1 MNANMKKLLVIFVV
15 LASVL
20 AGCAATMNDDFLPDT
35 EALPFATPTPIPQLT
50 LKDVPSA
57 TPKPTPAPTPGE
69 EPAPAATPK
78 PISAEVLKLLGRN
91 LDVWRE
97 TQERPGMDGRLIIP
111 AAGIDV
117 ALFSSGAGEN
127 VDDMRQRVTDAYDS
141 ALLYY
146 DGLGFVIADHSNQAF
161 ASLSLVRTGDTAYI
175 LEGNSI
181 LTLTCKLAIRGINT
195 GTGITDADGDP
206 VTQDSLFTCYTC
218 GEDWTQIYIV
228 GLNEADEDLF
238 AISRDADMPG
248 GWRYANNALNEVA
261 KQQIEEARELAA
273 QRAAEA
279 ARAAAAEQ
287 QQQGEDL
294 YN

>member
-1 MNANMKKLLVIFVV
+1 MNANMKKMLVILVV

-35 EALPFATPTPIPQLT
+35 QALPFATPTPIPQLT
-50 LKDVPSA
+50 LKDVPS
-57 TPKPTPAPTPGE
+57 TSKPASSNAQGHAPAPTPT
-69 EPAPAATPK
+69 AK
-78 PISAEVLKLLGRN
+78 PISPEVVKLLGRN

-97 TQERPGMDGRLIIP
+97 TQERPGMDGRLVIP
-111 AAGIDV
+111 SAGIDV
-117 ALFSSGAGEN
+117 ALFSSGDGES

-161 ASLSLVRTGDTAYI
+161 ASLPLVRSGDTAYI

-181 LTLTCKLAIRGINT
+181 LTLTCNFAIRGVNT
-195 GTGITDADGDP
+195 GAGITDADGDP
-206 VTQDSLFTCYTC
+206 VTQDALFTCYTC
-218 GEDWTQIYIV
+218 GEDWTQIHIV
-228 GLNEADEDLF
+228 GLKEADEDLF

>member
-1 MNANMKKLLVIFVV
+1 MNANMKKMLVILVV

-57 TPKPTPAPTPGE
+57 TPKPTPAPEAGE
-69 EPAPAATPK
+69 APAATPK
-78 PISAEVLKLLGRN
+78 PISVDVLKLLGRN

-97 TQERPGMDGRLIIP
+97 TQERPGMDGRLVVP

-117 ALFSSGAGEN
+117 ALFSSGSGEN

-161 ASLSLVRTGDTAYI
+161 ASLPLIRKGDTAYI

-181 LTLTCKLAIRGINT
+181 LTLTCNFAQ
-195 GTGITDADGDP
+195 DA
-206 VTQDSLFTCYTC
+206 LFTCYTC

-228 GLNEADEDLF
+228 GFKEADEDLF

-248 GWRYANNALNEVA
+248 GWRYVNNALNEVA

-273 QRAAEA
+273 QRSAEA
-279 ARAAAAEQ
+279 ARAAAAAQ
-287 QQQGEDL
+287 QQQGEDP